1 MFIYYV
7 QQPIAMIL
15 PRK

>member
-1 MFIYYV
+1 MLLL
-7 QQPIAMIL
+7 PSIAMIL